1 MKARLIGIFTRHL
14 QTPFVLFVLVGL
26 VAVLTIS
33 QSFSLGARLFPTV
46 VAALGILLALL
57 ELGRQ
62 WLRRG
67 AREAS
72 DYTDLGDEDD
82 SPLFFAKGL
91 LFFAWMLAFVVLFL
105 GIGALPAAGLFVLA
119 LLKLQFR
126 SPWLPSL
133 GLAAGIVILL
143 WGLGKVLQLRWP
155 APWLGF

>member
-1 MKARLIGIFTRHL
+1 M
-14 QTPFVLFVLVGL
+14 
-26 VAVLTIS
+26 
-33 QSFSLGARLFPTV
+33 
-46 VAALGILLALL
+46 AAA
-57 ELGRQ
+57 
-62 WLRRG
+62 G

>member
-1 MKARLIGIFTRHL
+1 MRTRLIVAFTRHL
-14 QTPFVLFVLVGL
+14 QTPFVLLVLAGL
-26 VAVLTIS
+26 VAVLWIS

-46 VAALGILLALL
+46 VASLGILLALL

-62 WLRRG
+62 GLRRG

-72 DYTDLGDEDD
+72 DYTDLGNEDD

-91 LFFAWMLAFVVLFL
+91 LFFGWMLGFVGLFFL
-105 GIGALPAAGLFVLA
+105 VGALPAAGLFVLSF
-119 LLKLQFR
+119 LKLQFR

-143 WGLGKVLQLRWP
+143 WVLGKVLQLRWP

>member
-1 MKARLIGIFTRHL
+1 MKTRLVDAFTRHL
-14 QTPFVLFVLVGL
+14 QTPFVLLVLAGL
-26 VAVLTIS
+26 VAVLWLS

-46 VAALGILLALL
+46 VASLGILLALL

-82 SPLFFAKGL
+82 SPPFLAKGL
-91 LFFAWMLAFVVLFL
+91 LFFAWMLGFVGLFFL
-105 GIGALPAAGLFVLA
+105 VGALPAAGLFVLGF
-119 LLKLQFR
+119 LKFQFR

-143 WGLGKVLQLRWP
+143 WGLGNVLQLRWP